1 MKPRIG
7 NSDYYRQQ
15 GVPAGSEVL
24 GTIANTSPV
33 FEAAPRT
40 TSWTR
45 EDGTVMEITEPAPPW
60 ETLDEKFTPSDA
72 RRFVEVPPQ
81 WRLHWVNP
89 RLLESEG
96 WRDWQAVLASDPRVS
111 VRVKSMISPE
121 NYIRRGGATGD
132 ILCWMWQGHHDVVR
146 RKMIDKVALQ
156 TQSAKD
162 KQSQLKED
170 FARGEFG
177 PYMRVDSATHPSH
190 TQGEG
195 QSMRD

>member
-7 NSDYYRQQ
+7 NSDYYRQPQ
-15 GVPAGSEVL
+15 AGAEVL
-24 GTIANTSPV
+24 GTVSNTSRV

-40 TSWTR
+40 STWTR

-60 ETLDEKFTPSDA
+60 ETQDEKFTPSDA
-72 RRFVEVPPQ
+72 RRFVECPPQ

-96 WRDWQAVLASDPRVS
+96 WRDWQAVLCSDS
-111 VRVKSMISPE
+111 RVKLRVASMKSPE
-121 NYIRRGGATGD
+121 GYIRRGGATGD
-132 ILCWMWQGHHDVVR
+132 ILCWMWQGHHDIVR
-146 RKMIDKVALQ
+146 RKMIEKIALQ

-162 KQSQLKED
+162 KQTQLQED
-170 FARGEFG
+170 TARGEFG
-177 PYMRVDSATHPSH
+177 PYVRVDSVTHPTH